1 MEPAGEK
8 SVNSVS
14 MLSFMMCIYV
24 GAVTTQAY
32 NAVRQTGGG
41 REATSAPLGGGG
53 GAPVSGPLPRVNGAR
68 RRREATAVCL
78 VKCALEYLCR
88 CRGVVV
94 PSTE

>member
-14 MLSFMMCIYV
+14 MLSFMMCIHV

-41 REATSAPLGGGG
+41 REATSAPLGG
-53 GAPVSGPLPRVNGAR
+53 APVSGPLPRANGAR

-78 VKCALEYLCR
+78 VKCALEYVCR

>member
-24 GAVTTQAY
+24 GAVATQAY

-41 REATSAPLGGGG
+41 REAISAPLGGGHPSLAPFLVQTERG
-53 GAPVSGPLPRVNGAR
+53 GDAKR
-68 RRREATAVCL
+68 RRFA
-78 VKCALEYLCR
+78 
-88 CRGVVV
+88 
-94 PSTE
+94 